1 MFDPKKAA
9 LLILS
14 KGDHGDMGGDEEK
27 SEEGDGSSGSEAL
40 KAMFSALKS
49 GNEEE
54 AYDAFRA
61 AVQSC
66 DSDDYEE

>member
-14 KGDHGDMGGDEEK
+14 KGEHGGEETEEDGTGGPA
-27 SEEGDGSSGSEAL
+27 AL

-66 DSDDYEE
+66 GSDDYEE

>member
-14 KGDHGDMGGDEEK
+14 KGDHGDEE
-27 SEEGDGSSGSEAL
+27 SEEDGSSGPAAL
-40 KAMFSALKS
+40 KAMFSALKD
-49 GNEEE
+49 GNADE

-66 DSDDYEE
+66 GSDDYEG

>member
-14 KGDHGDMGGDEEK
+14 KGEHGESGE
-27 SEEGDGSSGSEAL
+27 SSDGSSGPEAL
-40 KAMFSALKS
+40 KAAFEAMKK
-49 GNEEE
+49 GDYEV
-54 AYDAFRA
+54 AYDAFRV

-66 DSDDYEE
+66 GSDEYEE

>member
-14 KGDHGDMGGDEEK
+14 KGEHGGEEM
-27 SEEGDGSSGSEAL
+27 SEEDGSSGPSAL
-40 KAMFSALKS
+40 KAMFAALKA

-66 DSDDYEE
+66 GSDDYEE

>member
-9 LLILS
+9 MLILS
-14 KGDHGDMGGDEEK
+14 KRDEPDGDEEDMG
-27 SEEGDGSSGSEAL
+27 SEDGGSGPEAL
-40 KAMFSALKS
+40 KAAFEAMKKGDYSV
-49 GNEEE
+49 

-66 DSDDYEE
+66 GSDEE

>member
-14 KGDHGDMGGDEEK
+14 KGEHGGE
-27 SEEGDGSSGSEAL
+27 SEEDGSSGPAAL
-40 KAMFSALKS
+40 KAMFSALKD
-49 GNEEE
+49 GNADE

-66 DSDDYEE
+66 GSDDYEG

>member
-14 KGDHGDMGGDEEK
+14 KGGGEGEESM
-27 SEEGDGSSGSEAL
+27 SEDGSSGPDAL
-40 KAMFSALKS
+40 KAAFEAMKK
-49 GNEEE
+49 GDYEV
-54 AYDAFRA
+54 AYDAFRV

-66 DSDDYEE
+66 GSDDYEE

>member
-9 LLILS
+9 MLILS
-14 KGDHGDMGGDEEK
+14 KKDADEGDEDMG
-27 SEEGDGSSGSEAL
+27 SEDGGSGPEAL
-40 KAMFSALKS
+40 KAAFEAMKKGDYSV
-49 GNEEE
+49 

-66 DSDDYEE
+66 GSDEE

>member
-14 KGDHGDMGGDEEK
+14 KGDHGDQEEE
-27 SEEGDGSSGSEAL
+27 SDGSSGPEAL
-40 KAMFSALKS
+40 KAAFEAMKK
-49 GNEEE
+49 GDYEV
-54 AYDAFRA
+54 AYDAFRV

-66 DSDDYEE
+66 GSDDYEE

>member
-14 KGDHGDMGGDEEK
+14 KGSKGAEDAEE
-27 SEEGDGSSGSEAL
+27 SMDPVGPEAL
-40 KAMFSALKS
+40 KAAFEAMQKGDFSV
-49 GNEEE
+49 
-54 AYDAFRA
+54 AYDAMRA

-66 DSDDYEE
+66 SSDDYEE

>member
-14 KGDHGDMGGDEEK
+14 KGGHDEPDGDEG
-27 SEEGDGSSGSEAL
+27 SEDGSGGPEAL
-40 KAMFSALKS
+40 KAAFEAMQKGDFDV
-49 GNEEE
+49 
-54 AYDAFRA
+54 AYDAFRV

-66 DSDDYEE
+66 GSDDYEE